1 MPRTVAPRTAT
12 RVVLNR
18 VSHRSLATI
27 PEIRGGPVTAT
38 GGTLLGRRGMGA
50 SQRKVLPHPVP
61 VTHKTDVLPLVGPV
75 EADEVVDLVVGVD
88 RLPGVAPEPLEDVVL
103 HAAALDVPVVD
114 VGDLQLAPARR
125 LQGGDD
131 LEDVLVVEVD
141 AGDHVVAGR
150 VVGLLEDADDPAV
163 AVQLGDAEVAQVGRV
178 VDAGQDEAGPRGLG
192 QEVGHGRAH
201 AALEDVVGQH
211 DHDPVAVDEAL
222 GQPQGL
228 GDPAGPL
235 LVGVQQPVDA
245 VLVAV
250 AEQAQE
256 LAGVG
261 AAGDHHQL
269 GDAGRDQR
277 LDGVGDHR
285 PVVDGQQVLVGDEG
299 QRVQPRPGAT
309 GEDDPFH
316 APYLVRR
323 PAAASSWGRRCLASK
338 RPREPWRQLT
348 SSKWGRPSAAAV
360 PPHSSTGTGCQEWAA
375 IWAGVEWSPVTARTS
390 TPASSMR
397 GTRASTSSMAAT
409 LRSKSPSSPAESVFL
424 MCMNTKSWSGSSSAR
439 APTSSLAAPSTW
451 WVSKPS
457 SREMPTYIG

>member
-18 VSHRSLATI
+18 VSHLSLATI
-27 PEIRGGPVTAT
+27 PVIRGGPVTAT
-38 GGTLLGRRGMGA
+38 GDSSSGRGGA
-50 SQRKVLPHPVP
+50 GADQRKVLPHLTP
-61 VTHKTDVLPLVGPV
+61 VTHNTDVSPVVGAV
-75 EADEVVDLVVGVD
+75 DADEVVDLVVGVD
-88 RLPGVAPEPLEDVVL
+88 RLSGVAPEPLEDVVL

-131 LEDVLVVEVD
+131 VEDVLVVEVD
-141 AGDHVVAGR
+141 AGDHVAARR
-150 VVGLLEDADDPAV
+150 VVGLLQDADDPAV
-163 AVQLGDAEVAQVGRV
+163 AVQLGHAEVAHVGRV
-178 VDAGQDEAGPRGLG
+178 VHAGQDDAGPGGLS
-192 QEVGHGRAH
+192 QEVGHGRAQ
-201 AALEDVVGQH
+201 AALDHVVGQH
-211 DHDPVAVDEAL
+211 DHHPVAVHEAL
-222 GQPQGL
+222 GEPEGL
-228 GDPAGPL
+228 GDAARPF
-235 LVGVQQPVDA
+235 LVGVEQPVDA

-261 AAGDHHQL
+261 TPGDHHQL
-269 GDAGRDQR
+269 GDPGRDQR

-285 PVVDGQQVLVGDEG
+285 PVVDRQQVLVGDER
-299 QRVQPRPGAT
+299 QRVQPAAGAA
-309 GEDDPFH
+309 GQDDPFH

-338 RPREPWRQLT
+338 RPREPWRQVT
-348 SSKWGRPSAAAV
+348 SSKPGRPSAAAV

-424 MCMNTKSWSGSSSAR
+424 MCMNTKSWSGSSRAR
-439 APTSSLAAPSTW
+439 ASTSSGAAPSTW
-451 WVSKPS
+451 WVAKPS

>member
-18 VSHRSLATI
+18 VSHLSLATI
-27 PEIRGGPVTAT
+27 PVIRGGPVTAT
-38 GGTLLGRRGMGA
+38 GDSSSGRGGA
-50 SQRKVLPHPVP
+50 GADQRKVLPHLTP
-61 VTHKTDVLPLVGPV
+61 VTHNTDVSPLVGAV
-75 EADEVVDLVVGVD
+75 DADEVVDLVVGVD
-88 RLPGVAPEPLEDVVL
+88 RLSGVAPEPLEDVVL
-103 HAAALDVPVVD
+103 HAAPLDVPVVD
-114 VGDLQLAPARR
+114 VGDLQLAPARG
-125 LQGGDD
+125 LEGGDD
-131 LEDVLVVEVD
+131 VEDVLVVEVD

-163 AVQLGDAEVAQVGRV
+163 AGQLGHAEVAQVGRV
-178 VDAGQDEAGPRGLG
+178 VDTGQDKAGPGGLS
-192 QEVGHGRAH
+192 QEVGHGRAQ
-201 AALEDVVGQH
+201 AALDHVVGQH
-211 DHDPVAVDEAL
+211 DHHPVAVHEAL
-222 GQPQGL
+222 GEPDGL
-228 GDPAGPL
+228 GDAARPF

-245 VLVAV
+245 VLVPV

-261 AAGDHHQL
+261 APGDDHQL
-269 GDAGRDQR
+269 GDAGRDQG

-285 PVVDGQQVLVGDEG
+285 PVVDRQQVLVGDQR
-299 QRVQPRPGAT
+299 QRVQPGART
-309 GEDDPFH
+309 PRQDDPFH
-316 APYLVRR
+316 APYL
-323 PAAASSWGRRCLASK
+323 
-338 RPREPWRQLT
+338 
-348 SSKWGRPSAAAV
+348 GRPSAAAV

-439 APTSSLAAPSTW
+439 ASTSSGAAPSTW